1 MNDLLKLKD
10 YVTLTGTTLGVIAL
24 IIGASGGRESISLA
38 FFLLVIT
45 LGTDLLDGWIA
56 RKMNTVNEIGIQLDS
71 LSDSLTFGIAPGIL
85 IFIAFQ
91 RGELFDLILIVG
103 CICFV
108 LGAILRLA
116 RFNISKTPGYVGVPV
131 PITALMIICFFYSN
145 FFYFL
150 AMISENPSESVP
162 SFPLISYYIL
172 PFLLILMGWLNITTR
187 VKFGKKGKE
196 IYILFLVG
204 APLAPILGI
213 IGLLRPGPAI
223 SLIISG
229 FFFGSLIIQFGI
241 IIKGLLKKKP
251 EKELSEKIKE

>member
-91 RGELFDLILIVG
+91 RG
-103 CICFV
+103 
-108 LGAILRLA
+108 
-116 RFNISKTPGYVGVPV
+116 
-131 PITALMIICFFYSN
+131 
-145 FFYFL
+145 
-150 AMISENPSESVP
+150 
-162 SFPLISYYIL
+162 
-172 PFLLILMGWLNITTR
+172 
-187 VKFGKKGKE
+187 
-196 IYILFLVG
+196 
-204 APLAPILGI
+204 
-213 IGLLRPGPAI
+213 
-223 SLIISG
+223 
-229 FFFGSLIIQFGI
+229 
-241 IIKGLLKKKP
+241 
-251 EKELSEKIKE
+251 